1 MKSEDVNQIAPI
13 APGAVSDVTYVN
25 QHLKSIPTR
34 QLVEELA
41 GREGVECF
49 YAEPYEE
56 KPISVSGPAV
66 IMVIID

>member
-1 MKSEDVNQIAPI
+1 MKRVDVNRMITSSALH
-13 APGAVSDVTYVN
+13 GKSVT
-25 QHLKSIPTR
+25 QLLKSISTR
-34 QLVEELA
+34 QLVEELTD
-41 GREGVECF
+41 REGVECF